1 MNTERNFD
9 AGLRGLKEQL
19 VLMGGHVER
28 AIEAATEA
36 LKARDPARFAEVFEV
51 ERKVNQAHIAVD
63 DACVKLLALQQPMAR
78 DLRTVIAILK
88 ICTDLERMGDQAVN
102 IAHNS
107 EVYLKEAP
115 LKPLVDIPE
124 MARQVRFMV
133 REALDAFVRGD
144 ETRARDVLAR
154 DDQVDGLKRD
164 IFREVIALMKKD
176 SEAVDRGLCLILIAR
191 NLERI
196 GDHATNIAEDVIFAE
211 TGKDVRHK
219 EGS

>member
-1 MNTERNFD
+1 
-9 AGLRGLKEQL
+9 
-19 VLMGGHVER
+19 
-28 AIEAATEA
+28 
-36 LKARDPARFAEVFEV
+36 
-51 ERKVNQAHIAVD
+51 
-63 DACVKLLALQQPMAR
+63 
-78 DLRTVIAILK
+78 
-88 ICTDLERMGDQAVN
+88 
-102 IAHNS
+102 
-107 EVYLKEAP
+107 
-115 LKPLVDIPE
+115 
-124 MARQVRFMV
+124 MV